1 MYFVYMLLKNLVL
14 VILTAL
20 ETAMFARAILSWIPM
35 ESNKITDFLFSLT
48 EPLIYPLRRLFHRL
62 NWFQGIP
69 FDMAYM
75 FTFLLLSILSSVL
88 AA

>member
-1 MYFVYMLLKNLVL
+1 MYFAYMLLKYTVL
-14 VILTAL
+14 AIITAL

-35 ESNKITDFLFSLT
+35 ESNKITDFLFTLT
-48 EPLIYPLRRLFHRL
+48 EPIIYPLRRLFQRM

-69 FDMAYM
+69 FDMAFM
-75 FTFLLLSILSSVL
+75 FTFILLSILSSVL